1 MARTA
6 IAAVMLGLF
15 CFSCAATRQDSGA
28 KAVEALDP
36 EFSKVVAADAA
47 LTQIPGEFQFTEG
60 PVWIDSAGAVGCLL
74 FSDIPA
80 DRIYRW
86 QEGDTAC
93 TVWREPSGNSNGLIL
108 EGGGCLLACEHGNRR
123 VSLTGPDGEVRS
135 LCESYRGK
143 KLNSPNDAVVGP
155 DSSVWFTDPPYGLEG
170 RPQEQDGNYVF
181 RLKPGQSEPQV
192 MVDNFDMP
200 NGIVF
205 SPDRK
210 TLYIADSGEP
220 HNIRSFSLEGDSLRE
235 SGGVFA
241 LVSPG
246 APDGMCVDR
255 EGRVY
260 AACGDGVQVLGP
272 AGKLLGKILTPL
284 VPTNCTFGGP
294 GFDQLFITA
303 REKVYMIQLRV
314 TGLR

>member
-1 MARTA
+1 MRRAFLAAGLVLLACAAQPKTQQSQ
-6 IAAVMLGLF
+6 AAVQ
-15 CFSCAATRQDSGA
+15 S
-28 KAVEALDP
+28 LDP
-36 EFSKVVAADAA
+36 EFASVVAPDAA
-47 LTQIPGEFQFTEG
+47 LMEVPGDFQFTEG
-60 PVWIDSAGAVGCLL
+60 PVWIGPAGAEGYLL

-80 DRIYRW
+80 NRIYRW
-86 QEGDTAC
+86 QPGADSC

-108 EGGGCLLACEHGNRR
+108 DNSGCLLACEHGNRR
-123 VSLTGPDGEVRS
+123 VSLTGADGQVRP
-135 LCESYRGK
+135 LCDSYLGK

-170 RPQEQDGNYVF
+170 KPQEQAGNYVF

-192 MVDNFDMP
+192 MVDSFDMP

-210 TLYIADSGEP
+210 TLYIADSGQP

-235 SGGVFA
+235 NSSVFA

-260 AACGDGVQVLGP
+260 AACGDGVQVFSP

-284 VPTNCTFGGP
+284 MPTNCTFGGA
-294 GFDQLFITA
+294 GFDQLYITA
-303 REKVYMIQLRV
+303 REKVYWIQLKV
-314 TGLR
+314 NGLR